1 MRKIFLLVILLAPIC
16 LTGATYQELQA
27 QRRADDLKFMEDVR
41 RIICYPHLQP
51 GEEVSMT
58 IQRFRDASEVRV
70 TYRDVNGRS
79 RIAYLKDVQQ

>member
-1 MRKIFLLVILLAPIC
+1 MKTLLIVTLVLAPVF

-58 IQRFRDASEVRV
+58 IQRFRDVSEVRV